1 MAQNIYIK
9 NMVCDRCIRVVKE
22 EFEKIGLEVEDI
34 KLGNVTIGNP
44 EAIKDISVIEKM
56 LIENGFEM
64 MVDSKAQT
72 IEKIK
77 TEIIKLIQ
85 SDELEKLNI
94 NISDYISEKV
104 GRDYPYLSHLF
115 SSVESITIEKY
126 FILQRIEKVKE
137 LLVYNE
143 LSLTEIAYRLG
154 YGNVQYLSNQFK
166 KITGL
171 TPSHF
176 KDLKKKHRKTL
187 DHVVQ
192 SER

>member
-44 EAIKDISVIEKM
+44 EAIKDVSVIEKM

-192 SER
+192 PER